1 MADGMSAAD
10 AAAALGTTA
19 VTVRKLCE
27 RGRLAGTKEPW
38 GSSRFRWAIDPKSV
52 DKFAREGGVR
62 KPRRLDDRLA
72 ALETDVTAL
81 KSERGVAP
89 GDQQLSAER
98 DDLRARV
105 VTLEEALLRMR
116 AASELQREAAD
127 ARAKVVSHLLEAA
140 AANESAEDLYRRAL
154 GELEEALAST
164 ARPGH
169 PGRG

>member
-10 AAAALGTTA
+10 AAATLGTTA

-27 RGRLAGTKEPW
+27 QGRLAGTKEPW
-38 GSSRFRWAIDPKSV
+38 GDSRFRWVIDPKSV
-52 DKFAREGGVR
+52 EKLARKGGLR
-62 KPRRLDDRLA
+62 RPKRLDDRLA
-72 ALETDVTAL
+72 AVEADVAAL
-81 KSERGVAP
+81 KGGVVP
-89 GDQQLSAER
+89 SDQQIAVER

-105 VTLEEALLRMR
+105 VTLEEALVRMR

-127 ARAKVVSHLLEAA
+127 ARANVVSHLLAAA

-164 ARPGH
+164 TRPGH

>member
-1 MADGMSAAD
+1 MPDGMSATE

-19 VTVRKLCE
+19 VTARKLCE
-27 RGRLAGTKEPW
+27 QGRLAGTKEPW
-38 GSSRFRWAIDPKSV
+38 GNSRFRWVIDPKSV
-52 DKFAREGGVR
+52 EELARKGGLR
-62 KPRRLDDRLA
+62 KPKRLDDRLA
-72 ALETDVTAL
+72 ALEADMTAL
-81 KSERGVAP
+81 KGGVVP
-89 GDQQLSAER
+89 SDQQLSAER

-127 ARAKVVSHLLEAA
+127 ARAKVVSHLLAAA

-164 ARPGH
+164 NRPGH